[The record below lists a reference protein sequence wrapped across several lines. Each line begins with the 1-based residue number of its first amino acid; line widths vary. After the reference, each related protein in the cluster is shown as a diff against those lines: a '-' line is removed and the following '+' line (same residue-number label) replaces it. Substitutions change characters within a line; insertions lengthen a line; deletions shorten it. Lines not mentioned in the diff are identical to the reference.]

1 MMQILRKKILTKM
14 LKLRRVVVQEI
25 LLLNQKEEYIPKC
38 HNRKA
43 YLIKM
48 EIIARL
54 FKKLKEKDNNNIFI
68 IDKIIILYR
77 ILLKH
82 NFKA

>member
-1 MMQILRKKILTKM
+1 MRTEILKKILR
-14 LKLRRVVVQEI
+14 LRRVVVQEI
-25 LLLNQKEEYIPKC
+25 PLLNKKEEYIPKC
-38 HNRKA
+38 LNRKA

-54 FKKLKEKDNNNIFI
+54 FKKLKEKDSNNIFT

-82 NFKA
+82 NFKV

>member
-1 MMQILRKKILTKM
+1 MKKILR
-14 LKLRRVVVQEI
+14 LRRVVVQEI
-25 LLLNQKEEYIPKC
+25 PLLNKKEEYIPKC
-38 HNRKA
+38 HNKKA

-54 FKKLKEKDNNNIFI
+54 FKKLKEKDSNNIFT

-82 NFKA
+82 NFKV